1 MEANWWAEDVMH
13 LDNFEEDVA
22 TLRQRPGL
30 EHHVRC
36 LTAVI
41 TNNQLRLTFFQWYTR
56 LCRKHARLHRG
67 DIDTRPFFRMGW
79 EMVKAWSHCVEDLLS
94 IITDHDT
101 FAAAGHARLA
111 VHSNAVMKLFILHD
125 YLSIFDPGSPAHP
138 VPMLAR
144 VFALLSAINA
154 PETYATGRSV
164 AICALGDGGDS

>member
-1 MEANWWAEDVMH
+1 MRELIQKFDAMRNLMEKDS
-13 LDNFEEDVA
+13 
-22 TLRQRPGL
+22 
-30 EHHVRC
+30 C
-36 LTAVI
+36 L
-41 TNNQLRLTFFQWYTR
+41 N
-56 LCRKHARLHRG
+56 
-67 DIDTRPFFRMGW
+67 P
-79 EMVKAWSHCVEDLLS
+79 VKAMNYQINVEDLLS

-125 YLSIFDPGSPAHP
+125 YLSIFDPGSPGHR